1 MRRWEDRKE
10 EEGEEKAGEMPRQ
23 TKAGSRRPFPFQAIV
38 ITSSSCSPMVTT
50 SPTDLPSRSLAT
62 GET

>member
-23 TKAGSRRPFPFQAIV
+23 TKASSRRPSFQAIV